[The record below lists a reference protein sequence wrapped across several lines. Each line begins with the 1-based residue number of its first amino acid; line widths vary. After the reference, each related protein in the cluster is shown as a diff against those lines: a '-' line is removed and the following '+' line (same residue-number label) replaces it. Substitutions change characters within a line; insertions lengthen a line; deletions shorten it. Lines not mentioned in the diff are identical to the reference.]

1 MSDDVPGKD
10 FLEVDKQYCGGI
22 NASINLA
29 YSVQLNPD
37 TVFKYQKT
45 KQEGAGLGGEGRPA
59 PVLCVAV
66 EGRQREYRLYG
77 SILFPEVFTLVRFS
91 ATTSAKVETIAT

>member
-1 MSDDVPGKD
+1 MSDGVPGKD
-10 FLEVDKQYCGGI
+10 FLEADKKYRGGI

-29 YSVQLNPD
+29 CSVQLNPD